1 MCFGF
6 HQEKQ
11 MNKLQN
17 HINDMLS
24 SIEEFVKNMHI
35 KSDKVRQEQMDML
48 EFETRDAPKEWVEEE
63 SEERD

>member
-1 MCFGF
+1 
-6 HQEKQ
+6 